1 MLDYAANCAT
11 YWSVET
17 LQSGLEKTCRQLG
30 RPTEDVLAELLGL
43 SGSIDEFWQRVKT
56 NLQAKKIRLLFVADV
71 IPLELRRIVEF
82 LNEQMDPVEVLAIE
96 LRQFASKELKTL
108 VPIVYGQT
116 QEATRKRVGVVARW
130 DEGTLFDKLGRTVG
144 SRELEIAR
152 QIYEWMRKG
161 GARELIFGT
170 GKENGSVYP
179 RFKPS
184 GVSINPA
191 YLSSD
196 GNLWLQF
203 GSLEGKPIF
212 GSIESRRPLM
222 QQFNVIKSVNFTD
235 ADLTRF
241 RTISL
246 KTIAADPEGGKKI
259 VAALTWMGHEI
270 DLAA

>member
-82 LNEQMDPVEVLAIE
+82 LDERMDPVEVLAIE

-144 SRELEIAR
+144 SRELVDRKTDIRMDAKGWRAR
-152 QIYEWMRKG
+152 ADLRNWK
-161 GARELIFGT
+161 RE
-170 GKENGSVYP
+170 
-179 RFKPS
+179 RFSLSEVQAS

-203 GSLEGKPIF
+203 GSLEGKPVF
-212 GSIESRRPLM
+212 GWIRVTTPANAAVQRHQECQFHRRRFDEISNYFIEDNR
-222 QQFNVIKSVNFTD
+222 
-235 ADLTRF
+235 
-241 RTISL
+241 
-246 KTIAADPEGGKKI
+246 G
-259 VAALTWMGHEI
+259 
-270 DLAA
+270 